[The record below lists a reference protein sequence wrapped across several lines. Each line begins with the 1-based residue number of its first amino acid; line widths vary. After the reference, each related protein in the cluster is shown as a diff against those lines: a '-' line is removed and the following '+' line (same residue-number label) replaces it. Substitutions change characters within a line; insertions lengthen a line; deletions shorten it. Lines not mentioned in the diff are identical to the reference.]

1 MLLESIFAYLW
12 LSRSRTNKNP

>member
-1 MLLESIFAYLW
+1 MSLESIFAYLW